1 MGLSV
6 VHSPSACKGRGS
18 LDALIEFILAAKM
31 KVFLTLCVLLS
42 TAFAAPEADAKAW
55 GGRAGR
61 SYGHGYGYGGHGF
74 GYGYKAYHAAPL
86 VHPKPVAKCH
96 TVYDTTYTTAC
107 KNVPER
113 VCKAYPVTKY
123 KTDYKSECH
132 AVPEKVCHPVT
143 HTVPDKV
150 CHNHPERVCKPVF
163 KTVYDTTYEEQ
174 CKDIEHKNCH
184 ESRVI
189 GQSVHAAPAALAVAP
204 APIAPAPVPHPVRD
218 DGYYA
223 KKAPSGLAFTGKR
236 IHKREAKRPRQGKG
250 YAAPA
255 PHCSVDIEH
264 VCTKVPVKVARQVEE
279 PHCTVVPKTVCKPT
293 VREVVKTECHEEPK
307 EVCHK
312 VPIKVPY
319 TVPVEKCK
327 LVPNKVCKKVPHKHA
342 REVCSH
348 GYGYGH
354 H

>member
-1 MGLSV
+1 MG
-6 VHSPSACKGRGS
+6 
-18 LDALIEFILAAKM
+18 
-31 KVFLTLCVLLS
+31 
-42 TAFAAPEADAKAW
+42 DAKAW

-123 KTDYKSECH
+123 RTDCKSECH
-132 AVPEKVCHPVT
+132 AVPEKVC
-143 HTVPDKV
+143 
-150 CHNHPERVCKPVF
+150 
-163 KTVYDTTYEEQ
+163 
-174 CKDIEHKNCH
+174 
-184 ESRVI
+184 
-189 GQSVHAAPAALAVAP
+189 
-204 APIAPAPVPHPVRD
+204 HPVRD